1 MNQYGNEQTGP
12 EEQTSAPPPSRPVGP
27 PPTPPPRRRT
37 NWGLIIGLVVLF
49 FLLIG
54 GGLFMMMM
62 FAFLGMFK
70 ASPDLSGGPKVG
82 VINIT
87 GAISYAGEESIW
99 PFSQPRGASAA
110 MSHLRQAAEDDS
122 VKAVVLRINSP
133 GGSAA
138 ASQAVYKEVQRLSEK
153 KPVVVSMADVAASG
167 GYWIAAGGDVIVA
180 NPATIT
186 GSIGVIF
193 ETLTFHELMDRY
205 GLGNVTITSG
215 EYKDTGS
222 PLRPMRPD
230 ERVLLKDMMMDI
242 YEQFV
247 TAIAEGRDMD
257 EADVRHLADGRIYTG
272 AQALDAGLVD
282 QLGNFYDAVDKAA
295 ELGGITGRP
304 KLKKYGAGSPFERI
318 FEGMAKAVAQ
328 ELKPDLMGELSSILT
343 APGAKPEAR

>member
-1 MNQYGNEQTGP
+1 MDQYGNEQTGP
-12 EEQTSAPPPSRPVGP
+12 EEQASAPPPSPPASP
-27 PPTPPPRRRT
+27 PPTPPRRRT
-37 NWGLIIGLVVLF
+37 NWGLIVGLVMLF
-49 FLLIG
+49 FLLVM
-54 GGLFMMMM
+54 GGLFITMM
-62 FAFLGMFK
+62 FALLGAVG
-70 ASPDLSGGPKVG
+70 ASSDLSVGPRVG

-99 PFSQPRGASAA
+99 PFSQPRGARAA

-167 GYWIAAGGDVIVA
+167 GYWIAASADVIVA

-193 ETLTFHELMDRY
+193 ETLTFYDLMDKY
-205 GLGNVTITSG
+205 GLGSVTITSG

-230 ERVLLKDMMMDI
+230 ERALLKDMMMDI

-247 TAIAEGRDMD
+247 AAIAEGRDMD
-257 EADVRHLADGRIYTG
+257 EADVRRLADGRIYTG

-304 KLKKYGAGSPFERI
+304 KLKKYGAGSPFDRI